1 MRTAMIV
8 MAIMTLLLTVP
19 VASGQ
24 TLDLVLRDGT
34 TLKGAKVMRLEQG
47 RYIAQTEDALLE
59 LTEDD
64 LKPGTLAGV
73 DFSKQKAPVLTNHY
87 DELHADGTATRYW
100 TMKIKNRWKKA
111 LTEIRMGLAP
121 WELRMV
127 DQRRHVDD
135 HGVTLT
141 STYDPPREKWSEDSD
156 KVVRHVLHLH
166 TPLAPGETGSFTG
179 SETSTHVMKTD
190 EGLLLY
196 RFVGDYTEDRL
207 LWLKVRLPQ
216 WAEIE
221 EVSPAPSAQFE
232 HENCQYVMWRR
243 YYQKGERFPLEIK
256 YTLD

>member
-1 MRTAMIV
+1 MI
-8 MAIMTLLLTVP
+8 AMTLMTIVLAWP
-19 VASGQ
+19 PAYGQ

-34 TLKGAKVMRLEQG
+34 TLKEAKVMRLEQG
-47 RYIAQTEDALLE
+47 RYMVQTEDALLE

-64 LKPGTLAGV
+64 LKPGALAAV

-87 DELHADGTATRYW
+87 DELNADGTATRYW

-127 DQRRHVDD
+127 DQRSYVDD

-141 STYDPPREKWSEDSD
+141 STYDPPREKWSQDSD
-156 KVVRHVLHLH
+156 KVVRHLLHLH

-179 SETSTHVMKTD
+179 SETSTHVIETESGK
-190 EGLLLY
+190 LY

-216 WAEIE
+216 WAKIE
-221 EVSPAPSAQFE
+221 DVTPAPSAQFE
-232 HENCQYVMWRR
+232 HEGCQYVMWRR
-243 YYQKGERFPLEIK
+243 YYQKGERFPLEIR
-256 YTLD
+256 YTLE